1 MKHSDYCRCGA
12 IVDLNAIRHNLS
24 ELKRAAGNKK
34 ILSVMKAN
42 AYGHGSCEAANAIN
56 DMSDMFATATIDEG
70 VHLRV
75 AGGITKPILILGP
88 TFTGE
93 DDQVIL
99 YGLTETVSDL
109 DRARALNE
117 SVNEFVT
124 DNLDKLKE
132 MQYTSPDYKA
142 HIHIAVD
149 TGMSRIGLTPDE
161 NGAEIIKKIS
171 ELGNIVIDG
180 IFTHFATADAS
191 DKTYALEAY
200 NKFRNFK
207 KLCVERGISIPI
219 WHCANTASIID
230 GIGLDDDMDMVRC
243 GVGLYGMYPSEEVSH
258 TNVNLAP
265 AMLWYSYV
273 TRIKELEPG
282 TSVSYGYTF
291 TADKKMKIGTVCCG
305 YADGYP
311 RLLSNKGSVLIG
323 GKRCRILGNICM
335 DQFMVDLTGVDN
347 VSVGAPVVLL
357 GSDGVNTVSA
367 EDIAD
372 ICQTISYEVVCG
384 ISSRVPR
391 KYV

>member
-56 DMSDMFATATIDEG
+56 DMSDMFAVATIDEG

-75 AGGITKPILILGP
+75 AGGITKPILVLGP

-99 YGLTETVSDL
+99 YGLTETVFDL

>member
-56 DMSDMFATATIDEG
+56 DMSDMFAVATIDEG

-75 AGGITKPILILGP
+75 AGGITKPILVLGP

-93 DDQVIL
+93 DDQMIL
-99 YGLTETVSDL
+99 YGLTETVFDF

-207 KLCVERGISIPI
+207 KLCVESGISIPI

>member
-56 DMSDMFATATIDEG
+56 DMSDMFAAATIDEG

-99 YGLTETVSDL
+99 YGLTETVFDL

-180 IFTHFATADAS
+180 IFTHFATADAP

-207 KLCVERGISIPI
+207 KLCVESGISIPI

>member
-56 DMSDMFATATIDEG
+56 DMSDMYAVATIDEG

-75 AGGITKPILILGP
+75 AGGISKPILILGP

-99 YGLTETVSDL
+99 YGLTETVFDL

-161 NGAEIIKKIS
+161 NGVEIIKKIS

-207 KLCVERGISIPI
+207 KLCVESGISIPI

>member
-56 DMSDMFATATIDEG
+56 DMSDMFAVATIDEG

-75 AGGITKPILILGP
+75 AGGITKPILVLGP

-99 YGLTETVSDL
+99 YGLTETVFDL
-109 DRARALNE
+109 DRAKALNE

-161 NGAEIIKKIS
+161 SGAEIIKKIS

-207 KLCVERGISIPI
+207 KLCVEMGISIPV

-357 GSDGVNTVSA
+357 GSDGVNNVSA

>member
-99 YGLTETVSDL
+99 YGLTETVFDL

-207 KLCVERGISIPI
+207 KLCVESGISIPI

>member
-56 DMSDMFATATIDEG
+56 DMSDMYAVATIDEG

-75 AGGITKPILILGP
+75 AGGISKPILILGP

-99 YGLTETVSDL
+99 YGLTETVFDL

-161 NGAEIIKKIS
+161 NGVEIIKKIS

-207 KLCVERGISIPI
+207 KRCVESGISIPI

>member
-24 ELKRAAGNKK
+24 ELKRAAGDKK
-34 ILSVMKAN
+34 ILSVLKAN
-42 AYGHGSCEAANAIN
+42 AYGHGSCEVANAVN
-56 DMSDMFATATIDEG
+56 DMSDMFAVATIDEG
-70 VHLRV
+70 VHLRI
-75 AGGITKPILILGP
+75 AGGIKKPILVLGP

-93 DDQVIL
+93 DDQIIE
-99 YGLTETVSDL
+99 YGLTQPVFDF
-109 DRARALNE
+109 DRARSLNE
-117 SVNEFVT
+117 SVNEFVA
-124 DNLDKLKE
+124 DNLEKLKD
-132 MQYTSPDYKA
+132 MQYISPDYKA
-142 HIHIAVD
+142 HVHIAVD
-149 TGMSRIGLTPDE
+149 TGMSRIGLKPDME
-161 NGAEIIKKIS
+161 GAETIKKIA

-180 IFTHFATADAS
+180 IFTHFAKADAR
-191 DKTYALEAY
+191 DKKDALEAY
-200 NKFRNFK
+200 SKFRDFK
-207 KLCVERGISIPI
+207 KLCTEQGISIPV

-243 GVGLYGMYPSEEVSH
+243 GIGLYGMYPSAEVSH
-258 TNVNLAP
+258 TNVSLAP

-273 TRIKELEPG
+273 TYIKEIEPG

-291 TADKKMKIGTVCCG
+291 TADRKMKIGTVCCG
-305 YADGYP
+305 YADGFP
-311 RLLSNKGSVLIG
+311 RIRSNRGDVLIG

-335 DQFMVDLTGVDN
+335 DQFMVDLTGADN

-367 EDIAD
+367 EEIAED
-372 ICQTISYEVVCG
+372 CKTISYEIVCG

>member
-12 IVDLNAIRHNLS
+12 IVDLNAIRHNLL

-56 DMSDMFATATIDEG
+56 DMSDMFAVATIDEG

-99 YGLTETVSDL
+99 YGLTETVFDL

-207 KLCVERGISIPI
+207 KLCVESGISIPI

-258 TNVNLAP
+258 SNVNLAP

-291 TADKKMKIGTVCCG
+291 TADKKIKIGTVCCG

-347 VSVGAPVVLL
+347 VSVGAPIVLL